1 MVAGQLND
9 QNNQDLGEQRVKRN
23 LEVFFN
29 KLR

>member
-9 QNNQDLGEQRVKRN
+9 QNNQALGEQRVKRN
-23 LEVFFN
+23 LEIFFN